1 MIALISPAKSMDTPE
16 VNPKL
21 TYSQPLFSEEIQQIV
36 AVLRKVKPAKMSQ
49 LMSISEKL
57 ALLNV
62 DRYNSFKNSFSLDN
76 GSYPAITSFTGDV
89 YLGLDAKSLT
99 ESELK
104 KVNDQIIIL
113 SGLYGKLKP
122 LDLIQ
127 PYRLEMSTS
136 IAIGKHKNLYQFWN
150 NKVCQAIEDQM
161 SKSNS
166 THIINLASDEYY
178 KVVKPHVDDKKV
190 IHINFMEEKNGKWS
204 FISFNAKK
212 ARGLMCRYMIKSKAK
227 NPQKLKEFDYE
238 DYCFNESLSAGN
250 QWIFTRKF
258 VPISE
263 KRAAA
268 IS

>member
-1 MIALISPAKSMDTPE
+1 MIALISPAKSMDTPK

-21 TYSQPLFSEEIQQIV
+21 TYTQPIFTEEIKQIV
-36 AVLRKVKPAKMSQ
+36 GVLSKIKPTKMME

-62 DRYNSFKNSFSLDN
+62 ERYRDFQATFSLDG

-99 ESELK
+99 DAELK
-104 KVNDQIIIL
+104 KANEQIVIL

-136 IAIGKHKNLYQFWN
+136 IAIGKHKNLYQFWGD
-150 NKVCQAIEDQM
+150 KVCQAIESQM
-161 SKSNS
+161 AASKAS
-166 THIINLASDEYY
+166 HIINLASDEYY
-178 KVVKPHVDDKKV
+178 KVVKPHIDNKKV
-190 IHINFMEEKNGKWS
+190 VHINFMEEKNGKWT

-212 ARGLMCRYMIKSKAK
+212 ARGLMCRYLIKSKAK
-227 NPQKLKEFDYE
+227 NPEKLKEFDYE
-238 DYCFNESLSAGN
+238 DYCYNETLSSDN

-258 VPISE
+258 VPISQ
-263 KRAAA
+263 KRAEA